1 MGVAK
6 QNCARYA
13 RALRHLSNFLDPP
26 LDTSWRGPPFHTH
39 VGGYKLCLE
48 FDANGF
54 GSGKG
59 SHVSVFIFMMKGE
72 FDDRLKW
79 PFRGEITIQLVNQ
92 KEGGEHI
99 GKKVK
104 SSNYRSTML
113 QRVTE
118 AQRGWGYGNSYPTLI
133 SIILMRARSI

>member
-1 MGVAK
+1 
-6 QNCARYA
+6 
-13 RALRHLSNFLDPP
+13 
-26 LDTSWRGPPFHTH
+26 
-39 VGGYKLCLE
+39 
-48 FDANGF
+48 
-54 GSGKG
+54 
-59 SHVSVFIFMMKGE
+59 MMKGE

-99 GKKVK
+99 EKKVK